1 MFPDKVSEATFLTV
15 VFVHVILSDCGVP
28 LAWDDSAVTPESLID
43 LVKNYV
49 EPRNSIQSRNSFEQ
63 SANPV
68 NKWAPEV
75 LNKPQSGQFG
85 SVEQNLNSVFF
96 CN

>member
-1 MFPDKVSEATFLTV
+1 MFPDKVLEATFLTV
-15 VFVHVILSDCGVP
+15 VFVHVTLSECGVP
-28 LAWDDSAVTPESLID
+28 LAWDGAGTPESLTD

-68 NKWAPEV
+68 TKWAPEG